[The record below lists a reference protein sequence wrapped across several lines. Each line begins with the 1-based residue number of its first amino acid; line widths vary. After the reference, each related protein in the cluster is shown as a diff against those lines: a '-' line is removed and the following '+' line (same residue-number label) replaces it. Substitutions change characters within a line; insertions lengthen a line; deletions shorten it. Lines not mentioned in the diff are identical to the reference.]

1 MRKLLTPFFVLFLV
15 TGCMSTQI
23 LSEAETPEQ
32 KYWAALSIFDVYDAS
47 ALSLAQDPATPVS
60 VQQTLKKVRAV
71 AKAALVL
78 ADEGYNA
85 VQSARMQLD
94 LNPDATSLD
103 VLTVALQAFN
113 DRAENAFIKVRAF
126 RDTVDDFQE

>member
-15 TGCMSTQI
+15 TGCMATQI
-23 LSEAETPEQ
+23 LNEAETPEQ
-32 KYWAALSIFDVYDAS
+32 KYWAALRIFDTYDEA
-47 ALSLAQDPATPVS
+47 ALGLAQDSATPVA
-60 VQQTLKKVRAV
+60 VQQILKKSRAV

-85 VQSARMQLD
+85 VQSARRQLD
-94 LNPDATSLD
+94 LTPDATSLD
-103 VLTVALQAFN
+103 ILTAALQAFN
-113 DRAENAFIKVRAF
+113 GRAESAFIKVRAF

>member
-32 KYWAALSIFDVYDAS
+32 KYWAALSIFDVYDAA
-47 ALSLAQDPATPVS
+47 ALSLAQDPATPVA
-60 VQQTLKKVRAV
+60 VQQILKKARGV

-78 ADEGYNA
+78 ADEAYNI

-94 LNPDATSLD
+94 LTPNETSLD
-103 VLTVALQAFN
+103 TLTAALQAFN
-113 DRAENAFIKVRAF
+113 DRASGAFIKVRAF